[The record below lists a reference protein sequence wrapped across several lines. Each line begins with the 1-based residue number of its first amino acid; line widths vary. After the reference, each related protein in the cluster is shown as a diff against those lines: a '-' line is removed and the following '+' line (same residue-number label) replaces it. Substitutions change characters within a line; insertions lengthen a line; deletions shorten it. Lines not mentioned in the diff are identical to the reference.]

1 MIPFQDMKN
10 QPDPSLVI
18 SFKYFI
24 ISSHFSSHVVFGHVV
39 EGERYLDQIEMTAV
53 DTDHKPFADIRI
65 VDCGLVPGYE
75 EEKAAQPVPDQTPI
89 TVPMPPVAAAPVA
102 VPPVAAG

>member
-1 MIPFQDMKN
+1 M
-10 QPDPSLVI
+10 
-18 SFKYFI
+18 
-24 ISSHFSSHVVFGHVV
+24 FGHVV

-75 EEKAAQPVPDQTPI
+75 EEKAAQPVPEQTPI
-89 TVPMPPVAAAPVA
+89 TVPMPPVPAAPVA
-102 VPPVAAG
+102 VPPVAAGWYLI